1 MIVQDLGKIGNKL
14 YEIRKKRGLSRM
26 EIAEKAGLSDRTY
39 ADIERGSV
47 NMRIKTLLNI
57 CQALCITP
65 DDILAEA
72 QPASLCKEDF
82 LRRLDS
88 CSASELETTMKLLSI
103 YLDSIQK

>member
-65 DDILAEA
+65 DDILTDT
-72 QPASLCKEDF
+72 QSASLCKEDF